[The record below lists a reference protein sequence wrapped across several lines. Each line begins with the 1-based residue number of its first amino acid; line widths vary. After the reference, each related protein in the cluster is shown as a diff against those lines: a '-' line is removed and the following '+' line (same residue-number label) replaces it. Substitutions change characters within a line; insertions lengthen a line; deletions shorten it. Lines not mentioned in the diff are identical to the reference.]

1 MDVLGQLWAELNET
15 KTQGGRGKE
24 SGACLPWAF
33 WQRQGE
39 PGAYSAGCH
48 ALRAVG
54 TSETEQGDGWELVIQ
69 RSEVGQAGSGD
80 LFLIDLIFEIFIH
93 VYIHVYWSFPAPLL
107 SMSTHPRLPNP
118 LPHLSITH

>member
-1 MDVLGQLWAELNET
+1 M
-15 KTQGGRGKE
+15 
-24 SGACLPWAF
+24 PWAF

-39 PGAYSAGCH
+39 PGAYSASYH
-48 ALRAVG
+48 VLRAVG

-93 VYIHVYWSFPAPLL
+93 VYIHVYWSFPASYSLCL
-107 SMSTHPRLPNP
+107 STPDSPIPSP
-118 LPHLSITH
+118 ISQ